1 MTVICDNREKKNEHI
16 IYYFNQHGIPY
27 YIKRLDVADYMIDGK
42 EKLVVDRK
50 QNLDEICRN
59 LTYKGRTAAENGGN
73 AVPSDVARFRREVR
87 RAYKNGIKMVVLIE
101 HGDNIRNL
109 DDVRKWKSQHSKI
122 SGKKLYDEMNR
133 LQLAYGIEWQFCSK
147 EETASRILEILKF
160 TGGI

>member
-1 MTVICDNREKKNEHI
+1 MTVICDSREKKNEHI
-16 IYYFNQHGIPY
+16 RYYFKQHGIPY
-27 YIKRLDVADYMIDGK
+27 HIEKLAVADYMIDGK

-50 QNLDEICRN
+50 QNLDEVCRN

-73 AVPSDVARFRREVR
+73 AVPSDVARFWREVR

-101 HGDNIRNL
+101 HGGIIKSF

-133 LQLAYGIEWQFCSK
+133 LRLAYGIEWQFCSK
-147 EETASRILEILKF
+147 TETASKILEIL
-160 TGGI
+160 TEE